1 MPDGATHENSS
12 PVLGI
17 TENAVDRL
25 KAMIDGE
32 GNPALKFRITV
43 SGGGCSGFQYG
54 FDFDETIND
63 DDLTF
68 ERDGV
73 TVVVDEVSMQ
83 FLGGAQLDFK
93 KELIGSFF
101 ALENPNASSTCG
113 CGTSFSI

>member
-1 MPDGATHENSS
+1 MPDGSTAASDTALTIS
-12 PVLGI
+12 PGAA
-17 TENAVDRL
+17 ERL
-25 KAMIDGE
+25 KSMIENE

-54 FDFDETIND
+54 FDFDDAIND

-68 ERDGV
+68 ERDGI

-83 FLGGAQLDFK
+83 FLGGAELDFK
-93 KELIGSFF
+93 QELIGSYF

-113 CGTSFSI
+113 CGTSFAI

>member
-1 MPDGATHENSS
+1 MPDGATPEQNA
-12 PVLGI
+12 VLGI
-17 TENAVDRL
+17 SENAAKRL
-25 KAMIDGE
+25 KAMIEGE

-54 FDFDETIND
+54 FDFDDAINE

-68 ERDGV
+68 ERDGI

-83 FLGGAQLDFK
+83 FLGNAELDFK
-93 KELIGSFF
+93 QELIGSYF